1 MKHLIV
7 SLTISACML
16 LPSAGV
22 VFADNPHPGGPVMG
36 SGGQLGTFG
45 GVSGVASCGGTQ
57 TSPPGQVSNLTTN
70 SPFPAGSG
78 MPPTPNPGSAVSK
91 YAGAGSGNYGA
102 GKEIPGVTPTPNPH
116 ANSQYDN
123 ACLRQ
128 VP

>member
-22 VFADNPHPGGPVMG
+22 VFADNPHPPGTT
-36 SGGQLGTFG
+36 GQLGTG
-45 GVSGVASCGGTQ
+45 STTGIASCGGSQ

-128 VP
+128 QVP

>member
-57 TSPPGQVSNLTTN
+57 TSPPGQVSNPTTNN
-70 SPFPAGSG
+70 SPFPVGS
-78 MPPTPNPGSAVSK
+78 PPAVNTMGSVSK

-102 GKEIPGVTPTPNPH
+102 NSPAAPNV
-116 ANSQYDN
+116 NSQYDV
-123 ACLRQ
+123 ACLQ
-128 VP
+128 QQLH